1 MDLID
6 LGRRYLNQII
16 IIVYEAQVRWYKYIY
31 GPWWLKKKKNPSLFP
46 LKLHMYIHN
55 KVPFTSAAIHNYG
68 FLFFYVAV
76 RGNLQVWF
84 SLALNLGSWNIM
96 ASNCSHA

>member
-1 MDLID
+1 MAL
-6 LGRRYLNQII
+6 
-16 IIVYEAQVRWYKYIY
+16 VYIWALMI
-31 GPWWLKKKKNPSLFP
+31 KKKKNPSLFP

-76 RGNLQVWF
+76 RGNLQV
-84 SLALNLGSWNIM
+84 
-96 ASNCSHA
+96 

>member
-1 MDLID
+1 MAL
-6 LGRRYLNQII
+6 
-16 IIVYEAQVRWYKYIY
+16 VYIWALMIK
-31 GPWWLKKKKNPSLFP
+31 KKKKNPSLFP

-76 RGNLQVWF
+76 RGNLQV
-84 SLALNLGSWNIM
+84 
-96 ASNCSHA
+96 